1 MKTLSDKIN
10 RLQAKAICKYLEFK
24 NSERGDT
31 NFISI
36 IIIAAIVVALAG
48 LLWTILS
55 GGMNKVGNVIN
66 DFIDNH
72 AN

>member
-1 MKTLSDKIN
+1 MKEKLN
-10 RLQAKAICKYLEFK
+10 RLQAKAICAFLEFK

-48 LLWTILS
+48 LLWAILS
-55 GGMNKVGNVIN
+55 GGMNKIGQVIN
-66 DFIDNH
+66 NFIDSH
-72 AN
+72 T